1 MKKPLITLF
10 ALLAAAPLAQAQT
23 DAKSVKSEKAEIRVE
38 TIASGLQNPW
48 GLTFLPDG
56 RALVT
61 ERPGRLRIIGKDNK
75 LSDPVAGVPEV
86 AAVGQ
91 GGLLDVALSPD
102 FAKDNLVFLSFAEPR
117 GAAGSST
124 SVARG
129 RLVEKDGKASLE
141 DVKVIFR
148 QEPARL
154 GGFHFGSRLV
164 FARDGNL
171 FITTGERNLKTP
183 SQDLT
188 NHIGKIIRVTPD
200 GQVPPDNPFVKDK
213 NARPEIWSWGHRNV
227 QGAAL
232 HPETGKLWII
242 EHGARGGDE
251 INVPEAGKNYGWPVI
266 SYGVD
271 YSGAKIGEGTHKE
284 GMEQPI
290 HYWDPSIAPSGAMFY
305 TGDAFP
311 QWKGNLFTGGL
322 ALTLLSRLELNG
334 EKVAKE
340 ERLLEASGDRIRDV
354 RQAPDGSIWL
364 LTDARNGK
372 VLRLTPAK

>member
-1 MKKPLITLF
+1 MKKHLVSTL
-10 ALLAAAPLAQAQT
+10 ALSLLASAAAAQNEPT
-23 DAKSVKSEKAEIRVE
+23 VIKSEKTSIRVE
-38 TIASGLQNPW
+38 VIATGLQNPW

-61 ERPGRLRIIGKDNK
+61 ERPGRLRIIGNDNK
-75 LSDPVAGVPEV
+75 LSEPVGGVPEV

-129 RLVEKDGKASLE
+129 KLVEKDGKATLE

-171 FITTGERNLKTP
+171 FVTTGERNLKTP
-183 SQDLT
+183 SQDLS
-188 NHIGKIIRVTPD
+188 NHIGKIIRITPN
-200 GQVPPDNPFVKDK
+200 GEVPKDNPFVNNKDAK
-213 NARPEIWSWGHRNV
+213 PEIWSYGHRNV
-227 QGAAL
+227 QGAVL
-232 HPETGKLWII
+232 HPQTGKLWLT
-242 EHGARGGDE
+242 EHGPRGGDE
-251 INVPEAGKNYGWPVI
+251 INITEAGKNYGWPVI
-266 SYGVD
+266 GYGID
-271 YSGAKIGEGTHKE
+271 YSGAKMHESTHKE

-290 HYWDPSIAPSGAMFY
+290 HYWTPSIAPSGAMFY
-305 TGDAFP
+305 TGELFP
-311 QWKGNLFTGGL
+311 EWKGNLFTGSL
-322 ALTLLSRLELNG
+322 VFTSLYRIELNG
-334 EKVAKE
+334 EKVVKE
-340 ERLLEASGDRIRDV
+340 EPLLEAAGDRIRDV
-354 RQAPDGSIWL
+354 RQAADGSIWL

>member
-1 MKKPLITLF
+1 MKNLSALIS
-10 ALLAAAPLAQAQT
+10 ALLVLAAPASAQT
-23 DAKSVKSEKAEIRVE
+23 EPTVLKSEKTSIRVE
-38 TIASGLQNPW
+38 VIASGLQNPW

-75 LSDPVAGVPEV
+75 LSDPVGGVPEV

-91 GGLLDVALSPD
+91 GGLLDVAISPD
-102 FAKDNLVFLSFAEPR
+102 FAKDNLVYVSFAEPR
-117 GAAGSST
+117 GASGSST

-129 RLVEKDGKASLE
+129 KLVEKDGKAALE

-183 SQDLT
+183 SQDLS

-200 GQVPPDNPFVKDK
+200 GGVPKDNPFVNDK
-213 NARPEIWSWGHRNV
+213 NAKPEIWSYGHRNV

-232 HPETGKLWII
+232 HPQTGKLWTI

-251 INVPEAGKNYGWPVI
+251 INIPQAGKNYGWPVI
-266 SYGVD
+266 TYGVD
-271 YSGAKIGEGTHKE
+271 YSGARIGEGTHKE

-290 HYWDPSIAPSGAMFY
+290 FYWDPSIAPSGSMFY
-305 TGDAFP
+305 TGDLFP
-311 QWKGNLFTGGL
+311 AWKGNLFTGGL
-322 ALTLLSRLELNG
+322 ALTLLSRLELDG
-334 EKVAKE
+334 EKIVKE
-340 ERLLEASGDRIRDV
+340 ERLLEEMGNRIRDV

-364 LTDARNGK
+364 LVDARNGK
-372 VLRLTPAK
+372 VLRLTPVK

>member
-1 MKKPLITLF
+1 MKKFPLF
-10 ALLAAAPLAQAQT
+10 SAALLAVTLPAFAQEEPA
-23 DAKSVKSEKAEIRVE
+23 VLKSEKANIRVE
-38 TIASGLQNPW
+38 VIASGLQNPW

-61 ERPGRLRIIGKDNK
+61 ERPGRLRIVGKDNK
-75 LSDPVAGVPEV
+75 LSEPVSGVPEV

-117 GAAGSST
+117 GAGGSST

-129 RLVEKDGKASLE
+129 KFVEKDGKASLE

-171 FITTGERNLKTP
+171 FVTTGERNLKSP
-183 SQDLT
+183 SQDLS
-188 NHIGKIIRVTPD
+188 NHIGKILRIAPD
-200 GQVPPDNPFVKDK
+200 GSVPKDNPFVNDK
-213 NARPEIWSWGHRNV
+213 NAKPEIWSYGHRNV

-232 HPETGKLWII
+232 HPQSGKLWLT
-242 EHGARGGDE
+242 EHGPRGGDE
-251 INVPEAGKNYGWPVI
+251 INIPLAGKNYGWPVI
-266 SYGVD
+266 GYGVD
-271 YSGAKIGEGTHKE
+271 YSGAKMHEGTHKE
-284 GMEQPI
+284 GMEQPA
-290 HYWDPSIAPSGAMFY
+290 HQWTPSIGPSGAMFY
-305 TGDAFP
+305 TGDLFP
-311 QWKGNLFTGGL
+311 EWKGNLFTGSL
-322 ALTLLSRLELNG
+322 VFSSLYRIELNG
-334 EKVAKE
+334 EKIVKE
-340 ERLLEASGDRIRDV
+340 EPLLESLGDRIRDV
-354 RQAPDGSIWL
+354 RQAADGSIWL

>member
-1 MKKPLITLF
+1 MKKSVSLAAMFL
-10 ALLAAAPLAQAQT
+10 LLATPAAAQE
-23 DAKSVKSEKAEIRVE
+23 KPSIVKSEKANIQVE
-38 TIASGLQNPW
+38 VIATGLQNPW
-48 GLTFLPDG
+48 GLAFLPDG

-102 FAKDNLVFLSFAEPR
+102 FAKNNLVFLSFAEPR

-129 RLVEKDGKASLE
+129 RLVEKNGTASLE

-164 FARDGNL
+164 FARDGNI
-171 FITTGERNLKTP
+171 FVTTGERNLKTP
-183 SQDLT
+183 SQDLS
-188 NHIGKIIRVTPD
+188 NHIGKIIRITPD
-200 GQVPPDNPFVKDK
+200 GTVPKDNPFVSNKDAK
-213 NARPEIWSWGHRNV
+213 PEIWSWGHRNV

-232 HPETGKLWII
+232 HPQTGKLWLT
-242 EHGARGGDE
+242 EHGPRGGDE
-251 INVPEAGKNYGWPVI
+251 INIPEAGKNYGWPVI
-266 SYGVD
+266 GYGID
-271 YSGAKIGEGTHKE
+271 YSGSKIHESTLKE

-290 HYWDPSIAPSGAMFY
+290 HYWTPSIAPSGAMFY
-305 TGDAFP
+305 TGDLFP
-311 QWKGNLFTGGL
+311 MWKGNLFTGSL
-322 ALTLLSRLELNG
+322 VFTSVYRIELNG
-334 EKVAKE
+334 EKFVKE
-340 ERLLEASGDRIRDV
+340 EPLLETLGDRIRDV
-354 RQAPDGSIWL
+354 RQAADGSIWL

>member
-1 MKKPLITLF
+1 MKKLIAFSFLI
-10 ALLAAAPLAQAQT
+10 ALLASPAAAQNEPRI
-23 DAKSVKSEKAEIRVE
+23 VKSEKAGIRVE
-38 TIASGLQNPW
+38 VIAEGLQNPW

-75 LSDPVAGVPEV
+75 LSEPIGGVPEV
-86 AAVGQ
+86 AAIGQ

-117 GAAGSST
+117 GASGSST

-129 RLVEKDGKASLE
+129 KLVEKGGKATLE

-171 FITTGERNLKTP
+171 FVTTGERNLKTP
-183 SQDLT
+183 SQDLS
-188 NHIGKIIRVTPD
+188 NHIGKIIRITPD
-200 GQVPPDNPFVKDK
+200 GGVPKDNPFVNDK
-213 NARPEIWSWGHRNV
+213 NAKPEIWSYGHRNV

-232 HPETGKLWII
+232 HPQTGKLWLT
-242 EHGARGGDE
+242 EHGPRGGDE
-251 INVPEAGKNYGWPVI
+251 INIPLAGKNYGWPVI
-266 SYGVD
+266 GYGVD
-271 YSGAKIGEGTHKE
+271 YSGAKMHEGTHKE

-290 HYWDPSIAPSGAMFY
+290 HHWTPSIAPSGAMFY
-305 TGDAFP
+305 TGDLFP
-311 QWKGNLFTGGL
+311 AWKGNLFTGSL
-322 ALTLLSRLELNG
+322 VFTSLYRIELNG
-334 EKVAKE
+334 EKVVKE
-340 ERLLEASGDRIRDV
+340 EPLLESAGDRIRDV

>member
-1 MKKPLITLF
+1 MKSFLAVSS
-10 ALLAAAPLAQAQT
+10 ALLLLAIPANAQNEP
-23 DAKSVKSEKAEIRVE
+23 AVVKSEKSNIRVE
-38 TIASGLQNPW
+38 VIATGLQNPW

-75 LSDPVAGVPEV
+75 LSDPVSGVPEV

-117 GAAGSST
+117 GASGSST

-129 RLVEKDGKASLE
+129 KLVEKDGKATLE
-141 DVKVIFR
+141 DVKIIFR
-148 QEPARL
+148 QEPARI

-171 FITTGERNLKTP
+171 FVTTGERNLKTP
-183 SQDLT
+183 SQDLS
-188 NHIGKIIRVTPD
+188 NHIGKIIRIMPD
-200 GQVPPDNPFVKDK
+200 GGVPKDNPFVNDK
-213 NARPEIWSWGHRNV
+213 NAKPEIWSWGHRNV
-227 QGAAL
+227 QGATL
-232 HPETGKLWII
+232 HPQTGKLWLT
-242 EHGARGGDE
+242 EHGPRGGDE
-251 INVPEAGKNYGWPVI
+251 INIPEAGKNYGWPVI
-266 SYGVD
+266 GFGVD
-271 YSGAKIGEGTHKE
+271 YSGAKMHEGTHKE

-290 HYWDPSIAPSGAMFY
+290 HHWTPSIGPSGAMFY
-305 TGDAFP
+305 TGDLFP
-311 QWKGNLFTGGL
+311 AWKGNLFTGSL
-322 ALTLLSRLELNG
+322 VFTSLYRIELNG
-334 EKVAKE
+334 EKVTKE
-340 ERLLEASGDRIRDV
+340 EPLLESLGDRIRDV

>member
-1 MKKPLITLF
+1 MKNLSALIS
-10 ALLAAAPLAQAQT
+10 ALLVLAAPASAQT
-23 DAKSVKSEKAEIRVE
+23 EPTVLKSEKTSIRVE
-38 TIASGLQNPW
+38 VIASGLQNPW

-75 LSDPVAGVPEV
+75 LSDPVGGVPEV

-102 FAKDNLVFLSFAEPR
+102 FAKDNLVYVSFAEPR
-117 GAAGSST
+117 GASGSST

-129 RLVEKDGKASLE
+129 KLVEKDGKAALE

-183 SQDLT
+183 SQDLS

-200 GQVPPDNPFVKDK
+200 GGVPKDNPFVNDK
-213 NARPEIWSWGHRNV
+213 NAKPEIWSYGHRNV

-232 HPETGKLWII
+232 HPQTGKLWTI

-251 INVPEAGKNYGWPVI
+251 INIPQAGKNYGWPVI
-266 SYGVD
+266 TYGVD
-271 YSGAKIGEGTHKE
+271 YSGARIGEGTHKE

-290 HYWDPSIAPSGAMFY
+290 FYWDPSIAPSGSMFY
-305 TGDAFP
+305 TGDLFP
-311 QWKGNLFTGGL
+311 AWKGNLFTGGL
-322 ALTLLSRLELNG
+322 ALTLLSRLELDG
-334 EKVAKE
+334 EKIVKE
-340 ERLLEASGDRIRDV
+340 ERLLEEMGNRIRDV

-364 LTDARNGK
+364 LVDARNGK
-372 VLRLTPAK
+372 VLRLTPVK

>member
-1 MKKPLITLF
+1 MKNHLSSAF
-10 ALLAAAPLAQAQT
+10 ALVLLATPAAAQNEPT
-23 DAKSVKSEKAEIRVE
+23 VVKSEKTSIRVE
-38 TIASGLQNPW
+38 VIASGLQNPW
-48 GLTFLPDG
+48 GLAFLPDG

-61 ERPGRLRIIGKDNK
+61 ERPGRLRILGKDNK
-75 LSDPVAGVPEV
+75 LSDPVTGVPEV
-86 AAVGQ
+86 AAIGQ

-129 RLVEKDGKASLE
+129 KLVEKDGKAALE
-141 DVKVIFR
+141 DVKIVFR

-171 FITTGERNLKTP
+171 FVTTGERNLKTP

-188 NHIGKIIRVTPD
+188 NHIGKITRITPD
-200 GQVPPDNPFVKDK
+200 GGVPKDNPFVNDK
-213 NARPEIWSWGHRNV
+213 NAKPEIWSWGHRNV

-232 HPETGKLWII
+232 HPQTGKLWTI

-266 SYGVD
+266 TYGVD

-290 HYWDPSIAPSGAMFY
+290 HYWDPSIAPSGALFY
-305 TGDAFP
+305 TGDLFP
-311 QWKGNLFTGGL
+311 EWKGNLFTGGL

-334 EKVAKE
+334 EKVTKE
-340 ERLLEASGDRIRDV
+340 ERLFEDMGNRIRDV
-354 RQAPDGSIWL
+354 RQAADGSIWL

-372 VLRLTPAK
+372 ILRLTPAK

>member
-1 MKKPLITLF
+1 MKNPVITLL

-23 DAKSVKSEKAEIRVE
+23 EPKSVKSEKAEIRVE

-75 LSDPVAGVPEV
+75 LSEPVAGVPDV

-91 GGLLDVALSPD
+91 GGLLDVAVSPD
-102 FAKDNLVFLSFAEPR
+102 FARNNLVFLSFAEPR

-129 RLVEKDGKASLE
+129 RLVEKDGKAILE

-188 NHIGKIIRVTPD
+188 NHIGKIIRLTPD
-200 GQVPPDNPFVKDK
+200 GQVPADNPFVKDK
-213 NARPEIWSWGHRNV
+213 NAKPEIWSWGHRNV

-232 HPETGKLWII
+232 HPESGKLWLT
-242 EHGARGGDE
+242 EHGPRGGDE
-251 INVPEAGKNYGWPVI
+251 INIPEAGKNYGWPVI
-266 SYGVD
+266 GFGID
-271 YSGAKIGEGTHKE
+271 YSGAKMHESTHKE
-284 GMEQPI
+284 GMEQPV
-290 HYWDPSIAPSGAMFY
+290 HQWTPSIAPSGAMFY
-305 TGDAFP
+305 TGSLFP
-311 QWKGNLFTGGL
+311 GWKGNLFTGSL
-322 ALTLLSRLELNG
+322 VFTALYRIELNG
-334 EKVAKE
+334 EKVVKE
-340 ERLLEASGDRIRDV
+340 EKLLEANGDRIRDV

>member
-1 MKKPLITLF
+1 MKKF
-10 ALLAAAPLAQAQT
+10 AVSLLALSLAAPLAQAQN
-23 DAKSVKSEKAEIRVE
+23 DSAPIKSEKADIRVE
-38 TIASGLQNPW
+38 VIATGLQNPW
-48 GLTFLPDG
+48 GLAFLPDG

-61 ERPGRLRIIGKDNK
+61 ERPGRLRMVGKDNK
-75 LSDPVAGVPEV
+75 LSDPIAGVPEV

-129 RLVEKDGKASLE
+129 KLVEKDGKASLE
-141 DVKVIFR
+141 DVRVIFR

-183 SQDLT
+183 SQDLS

-200 GQVPPDNPFVKDK
+200 GKVPADNPFVKDK

-232 HPETGKLWII
+232 HPQTGKLWLT
-242 EHGARGGDE
+242 EHGPRGGDE
-251 INVPEAGKNYGWPVI
+251 INIPEAGKNYGWPVI
-266 SYGVD
+266 GYGID
-271 YSGAKIGEGTHKE
+271 YSGAKLHESTHKE

-290 HYWDPSIAPSGAMFY
+290 HQWTPSIGPSGAMFY
-305 TGDAFP
+305 TGDLFP
-311 QWKGNLFTGGL
+311 GWKGNLFTGSL
-322 ALTLLSRLELNG
+322 VFTSLYRIELDG
-334 EKVAKE
+334 EKFVRE
-340 ERLLEASGDRIRDV
+340 EKLLEKNGDRIRDV